1 MADQSN
7 PLEGLTADEADAAI
21 DRLAGKVE
29 AQEASA
35 KAAKEHLKAMKAAR
49 KQLTEPTPLDQRA
62 AGTVEAHAELAQL
75 TVEGG
80 GN

>member
-21 DRLAGKVE
+21 DRLAAKVGDLKE
-29 AQEASA
+29 SA
-35 KAAKEHLKAMKAAR
+35 KAAEEHLKAMKAAR
-49 KQLTEPTPLDQRA
+49 KQHAEPVPLDQR
-62 AGTVEAHAELAQL
+62 GTWGVEAAAQPAEL